1 MSDVEFSRR
10 VALDTI
16 GAGGRDEDFAAT
28 PEECGALA
36 RRFDWLAVE
45 HLRGMARLTR
55 VAGGVHAV
63 GKLSARIVQA
73 CVATGAPVP
82 EDIEE
87 PFDLRFVEQFDT
99 SDAEEIE
106 LDAGDLDTLP
116 IEDGA
121 IDLGEEAAQT
131 LALAADPYP
140 RCADSDDVNLSA
152 GPANGAFAGL
162 KGLLKP

>member
-1 MSDVEFSRR
+1 MSEFEFSRR
-10 VALDTI
+10 ITLDTI
-16 GAGGRDEDFAAT
+16 GAGGRDEEFAAT
-28 PEECGALA
+28 PEECAALA
-36 RRFDWLAVE
+36 KRFDWLAVE
-45 HLRGMARLTR
+45 SLKGKARLTR

-63 GKLSARIVQA
+63 GQLSARIIQA
-73 CVATGAPVP
+73 CAATGEPVP
-82 EDIEE
+82 ENIEE
-87 PFDLRFVEQFDT
+87 PFDLRFVEQLDT

-106 LDAGDLDTLP
+106 LDEGDLDTLP
-116 IEDGA
+116 IEGGA

-140 RCADSDDVNLSA
+140 RCADSDDVNVSS